1 MRRREF
7 IALLG
12 GTATYPFNLH
22 AQPVLPIVGFVHG
35 HSMAGEE
42 HLVAMFQRSLQQR
55 GYYEGRNVAIEYCWG
70 AGQYERLP
78 VFLADLIAKRAAVI
92 VAVSGSAAVA
102 KTTAGSTTPIVF
114 MVGGDP
120 VKLGLVTSINR
131 PGGNLT
137 GVSMLAPLL
146 EPKRLELLRELV
158 PHATT
163 VGLVIDPQYADAQE
177 QSLQV
182 RAAGAALGLAVVI
195 MPAHT
200 QSEIVDAFAKLVQQR
215 VDALLVGS
223 SPNLFRQREQIVRMA
238 MRHAIP
244 AIYQWREYA
253 ADGGLVSYGSDLS
266 EAYRLVADYFG
277 RILSGE
283 MPANLPVQQSVR
295 RQLVINLQSAK
306 TLGLDVPP
314 SILARADEVIE

>member
-1 MRRREF
+1 MGR
-7 IALLG
+7 G
-12 GTATYPFNLH
+12 GSTSDCRFY
-22 AQPVLPIVGFVHG
+22 
-35 HSMAGEE
+35 
-42 HLVAMFQRSLQQR
+42 
-55 GYYEGRNVAIEYCWG
+55 
-70 AGQYERLP
+70 
-78 VFLADLIAKRAAVI
+78 LADLIAKRAAVI

-102 KTTAGSTTPIVF
+102 KTTAGSTIPIVF

-177 QSLQV
+177 QSHQV
-182 RAAGAALGLAVVI
+182 RAAGAALGLAVVM

-200 QSEIVDAFAKLVQQR
+200 QSEIVRCFCKTRRNRR

-223 SPNLFRQREQIVRMA
+223 SPNLFR
-238 MRHAIP
+238 P
-244 AIYQWREYA
+244 
-253 ADGGLVSYGSDLS
+253 
-266 EAYRLVADYFG
+266 
-277 RILSGE
+277 
-283 MPANLPVQQSVR
+283 
-295 RQLVINLQSAK
+295 
-306 TLGLDVPP
+306 
-314 SILARADEVIE
+314 ARADRKDGNAPRHSGNLSVAGVSPLMVALSVTAPTSARHID